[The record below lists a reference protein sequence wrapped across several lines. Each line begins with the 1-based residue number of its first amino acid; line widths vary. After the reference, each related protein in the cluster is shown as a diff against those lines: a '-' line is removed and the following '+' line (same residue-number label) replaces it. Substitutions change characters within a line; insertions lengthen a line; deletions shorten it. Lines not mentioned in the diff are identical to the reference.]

1 MMTKLT
7 KCGYC
12 GAEIAVDDAYAHL
25 AAHMHERI
33 PIVSVYNMRA
43 ALVRQVPVSPFRAE
57 FEIADPQPPER
68 MLIAA
73 VHRAGG
79 ALNISG
85 FYPVSPALAR
95 WIARRAPEW
104 RSLSANRREEA

>member
-1 MMTKLT
+1 MIT

-12 GAEIAVDDAYAHL
+12 GLQIEADDAYVHL
-25 AAHMHERI
+25 AEHMEESV

-43 ALVRQVPVSPFRAE
+43 VLVREVPVSEYRSV

-79 ALNISG
+79 ALNMSG
-85 FYPVSPALAR
+85 FYPVSPALVR

-104 RSLSANRREEA
+104 RRSGTTEGKEA

>member
-1 MMTKLT
+1 MATMAKTT
-7 KCGYC
+7 CGYC
-12 GAEIAVDDAYAHL
+12 GLQIDVDQAYEHL
-25 AAHMHERI
+25 AEHMHERI
-33 PIVSVYNMRA
+33 PFVSVYNMRA
-43 ALVRQVPVSPFRAE
+43 ALVRQVPVSQYRAE

-85 FYPVSPALAR
+85 FYPISPALAR
-95 WIARRAPEW
+95 WIARRAPRW
-104 RSLSANRREEA
+104 VR